1 MTSRA
6 RSRDGRGPALVAHI
20 DGGSR
25 GNPGPAGYGVLIEN
39 AGGGKV
45 AELYG
50 YLGIA
55 TNNIAEYTALLALL
69 EHARR
74 LRPASL
80 IVRSDSQLLIRQM
93 EGRYRVRDAGLRI
106 LHAAAR
112 GLLVDI
118 PKIRL
123 EHVPREQ
130 NKEADALANQAMDLE
145 SSSGPLPAALRSLPN
160 RPAQTRLL

>member
-74 LRPASL
+74 LCPASL

-112 GLLVDI
+112 GLCAGRDRHGET
-118 PKIRL
+118 PT
-123 EHVPREQ
+123 
-130 NKEADALANQAMDLE
+130 ADAVAAHEGGHQRARGRQGKQIARAATG
-145 SSSGPLPAALRSLPN
+145 SGVHCGDS
-160 RPAQTRLL
+160 